1 MIGGALMGVG
11 GVMALGCTIGQGI
24 TGMSTL
30 AAGSVLAFASIVAGG
45 FFGMK
50 YLEEGSLSGAFQAFL
65 ARG

>member
-1 MIGGALMGVG
+1 
-11 GVMALGCTIGQGI
+11 MAWVAMPRWLQ
-24 TGMSTL
+24 
-30 AAGSVLAFASIVAGG
+30 SVPLWLAGG